1 MQAKKI
7 FSFLFVILLSLNLS
21 ITSFAAAL
29 PEEGYT
35 INFPYEYPVPLMI
48 LNGITSL
55 TMTIWLLLAK
65 FRIPCCAK

>member
-21 ITSFAAAL
+21 PLLL
-29 PEEGYT
+29 PLFLKKGIPSIFRMNT
-35 INFPYEYPVPLMI
+35 QSPLMI

>member
-29 PEEGYT
+29 PEEG
-35 INFPYEYPVPLMI
+35 
-48 LNGITSL
+48 
-55 TMTIWLLLAK
+55 
-65 FRIPCCAK
+65 

>member
-29 PEEGYT
+29 PEKGIPSIFRMNT
-35 INFPYEYPVPLMI
+35 QSPLMI

>member
-35 INFPYEYPVPLMI
+35 INFPYEYPVSPDDPE
-48 LNGITSL
+48 
-55 TMTIWLLLAK
+55 W
-65 FRIPCCAK
+65 